1 MFKSIFGKAVEAAKA
16 VATPENIAKAK
27 DAAIKAGQAATSA
40 GKATV
45 SAVQQA
51 NAARAEKSTT
61 KKETTAHREAQ
72 AIVNQHLS
80 DAIDATIGDVRRG
93 TQITDATSPT
103 IRAKLKEKTGPDQIS
118 VGGVPV
124 DPADEQQHFLL
135 CGAPGTG
142 KSVEL
147 KKILRTIRGRG
158 QRAVV
163 YDVSGELV
171 SLYYRPGV
179 DHILNPLDQ
188 RNEVWNPWLDAE
200 SFEYAALAKSLIQD
214 VKGGGSDPFWV
225 DSARATLEA
234 LLMEAPDLDGLVNVG
249 LSAPISDLMQ
259 VVEMA
264 GFGGM
269 IGPSKTFQ
277 STRSVLATYLRS
289 LSMLDNVSRDDT
301 DAFSIRKWL
310 EDDDGSWLFFSV
322 PSRGRDALRPLV
334 SMWLDT
340 VVRHAMSL
348 TPDPARRIW
357 LSLDELPSLNA
368 VPSLAPALAEG
379 RKFGLTGILGVQ
391 AFGQLQEKYGE
402 KLAAALWGL
411 PKTRLYLRISDAGT
425 AEHVSKE
432 IGDQQIRRETTSNS
446 DSSSSQ
452 GSSSSTSTGE
462 QIVIE
467 RAVLPSQIAALPDL
481 TGYLKLGGSP
491 VVAKVIVDFAGL
503 PRTGEQDNFQD
514 RPMRT
519 LRKPARPPL
528 APAPETQAKA
538 PENQAET
545 EATATPSA
553 VVTPADAGG
562 FPEAST
568 QPNHQPD
575 HQEADMQQAAAQ
587 YNSILHTETQ
597 KLLDTYDED
606 LIANLSDDEI
616 DQLAEILVE
625 RTDIITGNAD
635 KMEA

>member
-1 MFKSIFGKAVEAAKA
+1 MFKSIFGKAVEAAKQ
-16 VATPENIAKAK
+16 VATPENIARAK
-27 DAAIKAGQAATSA
+27 EMAGKAGQAAASA
-40 GKATV
+40 G
-45 SAVQQA
+45 QQA
-51 NAARAEKSTT
+51 AKAVKSAGAAHAAKSAAKVT
-61 KKETTAHREAQ
+61 TTANREAQ
-72 AIVNQHLS
+72 AIVNKHMS
-80 DAIDATIGDVRRG
+80 DAIDATVGDVRRG
-93 TQITDATSPT
+93 TQITDVTSPAM
-103 IRAKLKEKTGPDQIS
+103 RQKMKEKTGPGQIS

-124 DPADEQQHFLL
+124 DPSDEQQHFLL

-147 KKILRTIRGRG
+147 KKILRTVRQRK

-171 SLYYRPGV
+171 SLYYRPGI

-188 RNEVWNPWLDAE
+188 RNEIWNHWLDAE

-214 VKGGGSDPFWV
+214 VKGGSSDPFWV

-249 LSAPISDLMQ
+249 LSAPIGDLMQ

-301 DAFSIRKWL
+301 DAFSIRRWL
-310 EDDDGSWLFFSV
+310 EEDDGSWLFLSV

-340 VVRHAMSL
+340 VVRHVMSL
-348 TPDPARRIW
+348 PPDPSRRIW

-379 RKFGLTGILGVQ
+379 RKFGLTGVLGVQ

-411 PKTRLYLRISDAGT
+411 PKTRLYLRISDAET

-432 IGDQQIRRETTSNS
+432 IGDQQIRRETTSSS
-446 DSSSSQ
+446 DSSSAQ
-452 GSSSSTSTGE
+452 GASSSTSKGE

-481 TGYLKLGGSP
+481 TGYLKLGGSA

-503 PRTGEQDNFQD
+503 PRVGEQDNFQD

-519 LRKPARPPL
+519 LRKPARPAMDTAAEQQPVQS
-528 APAPETQAKA
+528 PEVQA
-538 PENQAET
+538 QA
-545 EATATPSA
+545 EATATPDA
-553 VVTPADAGG
+553 VVTTSPDVG

-568 QPNHQPD
+568 QPD
-575 HQEADMQQAAAQ
+575 QEYVMQQAAAQ
-587 YNSILHTETQ
+587 YNSILHAETQ
-597 KLLDTYDED
+597 KLLDTYDDE
-606 LIANLSDDEI
+606 LIANLNDEEI

-635 KMEA
+635 KMEV

>member
-1 MFKSIFGKAVEAAKA
+1 MFKSIFGKAVEAAKQ

-27 DAAIKAGQAATSA
+27 EMAASA
-40 GKATV
+40 GKVAA
-45 SAVQQA
+45 SAGQQA
-51 NAARAEKSTT
+51 AKAVKSAGAAHAEKAAT
-61 KKETTAHREAQ
+61 KVTTTAQREAQ
-72 AIVNQHLS
+72 AIVNKHMS
-80 DAIDATIGDVRRG
+80 DAIDSTIGDVRRG
-93 TQITDATSPT
+93 TQITDVTSPAM
-103 IRAKLKEKTGPDQIS
+103 RQKLREKTGPGQIS

-124 DPADEQQHFLL
+124 DPGDEQQHFLL

-147 KKILRTIRGRG
+147 KKILRTVRQRK

-188 RNEVWNPWLDAE
+188 RNELWNPWLDAE

-214 VKGGGSDPFWV
+214 TKGGSSDPFWT

-234 LLMEAPDLDGLVNVG
+234 LLMEAPDLDGLINVG

-289 LSMLDNVSRDDT
+289 LAMLDNVSRDDT
-301 DAFSIRKWL
+301 GAFSIRRWL
-310 EDDDGSWLFFSV
+310 EEDDGSWLFFSV

-340 VVRHAMSL
+340 VVRHVMSL
-348 TPDPARRIW
+348 PPDPERRIW

-379 RKFGLTGILGVQ
+379 RKFGLIGILGVQ
-391 AFGQLQEKYGE
+391 ALGQLQERYGE

-446 DSSSSQ
+446 DSSSAQ
-452 GSSSSTSTGE
+452 GASSSTSTGE

-481 TGYLKLGGSP
+481 TGYLKLGGSA

-519 LRKPARPPL
+519 MRKPARPGTAQANEQQPVQV
-528 APAPETQAKA
+528 PEVQQA
-538 PENQAET
+538 QA

-553 VVTPADAGG
+553 VVTTAQAVG

-568 QPNHQPD
+568 HQPD
-575 HQEADMQQAAAQ
+575 QEVDMQE
-587 YNSILHTETQ
+587 I
-597 KLLDTYDED
+597 
-606 LIANLSDDEI
+606 I
-616 DQLAEILVE
+616 DQYGEILRAETEFVFSQYDAEFVAAMTDDDIAELADILAERAELIYAARNPGQE
-625 RTDIITGNAD
+625 G
-635 KMEA
+635 

>member
-1 MFKSIFGKAVEAAKA
+1 VNKHMS
-16 VATPENIAKAK
+16 
-27 DAAIKAGQAATSA
+27 DAHD
-40 GKATV
+40 ATV
-45 SAVQQA
+45 
-51 NAARAEKSTT
+51 
-61 KKETTAHREAQ
+61 
-72 AIVNQHLS
+72 
-80 DAIDATIGDVRRG
+80 GDVRRG
-93 TQITDATSPT
+93 TQITDVTSPAM
-103 IRAKLKEKTGPDQIS
+103 RAKLKEKTGPGQIS

-124 DPADEQQHFLL
+124 DPGDEQQHFLL

-147 KKILRTIRGRG
+147 KKILRTVRGRK

-171 SLYYRPGV
+171 SLYYRPGI
-179 DHILNPLDQ
+179 DHILCPLDM
-188 RNEVWNPWLDAE
+188 RNELWNPWLDAE

-214 VKGGGSDPFWV
+214 TKGGSSDPFWV

-289 LSMLDNVSRDDT
+289 LAMLDNVTRDDT
-301 DAFSIRKWL
+301 DAFSIRRWL
-310 EDDDGSWLFFSV
+310 EEDDGSWLFFSV

-340 VVRHAMSL
+340 VVRHVMSL
-348 TPDPARRIW
+348 PPDPARRIW

-432 IGDQQIRRETTSNS
+432 IGDQQIRRETVSNS
-446 DSSSSQ
+446 DSSSAQ
-452 GSSSSTSTGE
+452 GASSSTSTGE

-519 LRKPARPPL
+519 MRKPARPAMAPAAEQQPVL
-528 APAPETQAKA
+528 APEV
-538 PENQAET
+538 QAET

-553 VVTPADAGG
+553 VVTDAAASG

-568 QPNHQPD
+568 QL
-575 HQEADMQQAAAQ
+575 QEVEMQQAATQ
-587 YNSILHTETQ
+587 YNSILHAETQ
-597 KLLDTYDED
+597 KLLDTYDEE
-606 LIANLSDDEI
+606 LIANLNDEEI

-625 RTDIITGNAD
+625 RTDIITGNNSG